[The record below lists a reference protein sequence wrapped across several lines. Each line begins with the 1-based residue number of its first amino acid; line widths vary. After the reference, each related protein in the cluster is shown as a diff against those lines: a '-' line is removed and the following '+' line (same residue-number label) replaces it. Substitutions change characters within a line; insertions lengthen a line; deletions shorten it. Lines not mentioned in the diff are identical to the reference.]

1 MPDEPSYQVFN
12 YVADCFVSVPVGG
25 ATGRPEDDT
34 CERVCRVVC
43 QQLKIKPLVL
53 TLVGLRLHGEK
64 WFLPGC
70 SRPSPDKKYDFRLR
84 FKVPD
89 ISRLKTL
96 DQELFNYYYSQLRY
110 DLLHYRIP
118 EIDYRKHKN
127 KILGYVVNDMYRK
140 MIEDKVGL
148 NELKRDFEKYIPR
161 KISKEHSVCFVNVA
175 QKRIFESLNSI
186 QNKDHDVNYVK
197 NVYIN
202 DIDNMAPG
210 YLYEEYAAEIQYPRG
225 EFRSRTGKCP
235 VKLRFQPYGTSVS
248 TGVTTKYGSTGGGLE
263 RTLDQDDVTTTPGLK
278 VFYSSKWQ
286 HVTNIDEILTILV
299 ERLTVKLAL
308 EDQSEPYCIDFHDQT
323 ELNSF
328 VTCLAGYYRLMCK
341 WTVYLCQDYLS
352 SPTLN
357 WLKEL
362 KCHGPIDGKYS
373 TDKIQEKNSSCG
385 ACIIRQCEEH
395 YDTYYVD
402 MLENTGKIKTY
413 KLIHAE
419 NQWHVQREKEEEQT
433 YSYNLLTEALKSLN
447 PEIAS
452 VYRLP
457 PSDNDTTPKLLLC
470 RPTQKS
476 SPKRL
481 LRGGMQEL
489 GQKRACIINAAKEL
503 VINRNAVEDE
513 IDGLTK
519 RTRAD
524 FLLPNNSKLEVTL
537 KLLKNDREGDY
548 LKDFLQ
554 VAGQWATIDSNDI
567 IKLYGMT
574 VCKPITMVLEFPRYG
589 RLDEFLR
596 TRRTTIRPTALIEI
610 GHSLARALYYLQKHG
625 IIHGHI
631 RCSSMMVT
639 HYDDGEQRVTAKL
652 GDPGMNGQRLL
663 TKHDLLWIP
672 YEYQDLSETN
682 VALLRQD
689 PATDVWA
696 CTSTLWEI
704 FSRGI
709 KMHVYKP
716 AEFLPSRKWLQT
728 MVPELKD
735 SKQIYEC
742 LSCGWHTDPDKRI
755 APQTIVGLLVHAR
768 QLDGSYCTVGNGHE
782 NGHSTS
788 NMLNGSGSLFKN
800 SILSMET
807 NSTLI
812 RSRTDCTSSSYVSN
826 GSDSELRSNASSGG
840 SSLPLLCNN
849 TNWFSGDSYY
859 EKTFNGCPDYI
870 QHGSE
875 RICFHNMLG
884 EGNYGR
890 VYRGVLEREGKPPR
904 EVALKTI
911 YDERPDLG
919 RVRDDFRR
927 EVDIMKNLRHTNI
940 VEFICFIEE
949 QDKLVVVMEYVP
961 MGSLLSYVGYKRYDL
976 KEPDLLWMAR
986 DIASGMHYLFEKKI
1000 IHRDL
1005 AARNILVESQRC
1017 VKISD
1022 FGLAQVTEGSNY
1034 YVARHSRELPIR
1046 WYAPETL
1053 ETQKYSFQSDVWSF
1067 GVTLYEMFT
1076 YGATPFAHI
1085 EVKSA
1090 IQLYK
1095 LLEMETKILQLQD
1108 FPNVYDK
1115 IMAPCFK
1122 RNPHERIT
1130 FSDLLQ
1136 ELDEMVNQYG
1146 ERIY

>member
-1 MPDEPSYQVFN
+1 MPDEAAYQVFN
-12 YVADCFVSVPVGG
+12 YVADCFIQVPVV
-25 ATGRPEDDT
+25 GRASGEDDT
-34 CERVCRVVC
+34 CERVCRAVC
-43 QQLKIKPLVL
+43 EQLKIKPVVFA
-53 TLVGLRLHGEK
+53 LVGLRLHDEK
-64 WFLPGC
+64 WFLAGG
-70 SRPSPDKKYDFRLR
+70 SRPSTDKKYDFRLR

-89 ISRLKTL
+89 LSCLKAL

-110 DLLHYRIP
+110 DLLHNRIP
-118 EIDYRKHKN
+118 EIDYRKYKN

-148 NELKRDFEKYIPR
+148 SELKRDFEKYIPR
-161 KISKEHSVCFVNVA
+161 KISREHSVCFVNVA

-186 QNKDHDVNYVK
+186 QNRDHDVNYVK

-202 DIDNMAPG
+202 DIDNIAPG
-210 YLYEEYAAEIQYPRG
+210 YLYEEYAAEIQYPRR
-225 EFRSRTGKCP
+225 EFSSRTGKCP
-235 VKLRFQPYGTSVS
+235 VKLRFQPYGTAVS
-248 TGVTTKYGSTGGGLE
+248 SRETTKYGSTGGGLE
-263 RTLDQDDVTTTPGLK
+263 RTLDHEDATTTPGLK
-278 VFYSSKWQ
+278 VFYASKWQ

-299 ERLTVKLAL
+299 EKLTVKLAL

-352 SPTLN
+352 SPMLN
-357 WLKEL
+357 LLKEL
-362 KCHGPIDGKYS
+362 KCHGPIGGKYS
-373 TDKIQEKNSSCG
+373 TDKIREKNSSCG
-385 ACIIRQCEEH
+385 ACIIRQCEEQ

-402 MLENTGKIKTY
+402 MLETDGLIKTY

-419 NQWHVQREKEEEQT
+419 DQWHVQRDKEEEEVLHR
-433 YSYNLLTEALKSLN
+433 YNQLTEALKSLN
-447 PEIAS
+447 PEITS

-457 PSDNDTTPKLLLC
+457 PSDNDTAPNLLLC
-470 RPTQKS
+470 RPTHKA

-481 LRGGMQEL
+481 LRGGTQEL

-513 IDGLTK
+513 SDGYTK

-524 FLLPNNSKLEVTL
+524 FLLPNNSKMEVTL
-537 KLLKNDREGDY
+537 KLLKNEKEGEY

-554 VAGQWATIDSNDI
+554 VAGQWATIDSIDI

-596 TRRTTIRPTALIEI
+596 TRRTSVRPTALIEI

-631 RCSSMMVT
+631 RCSSMLVT
-639 HYDDGEQRVTAKL
+639 QYDEGEQRVLAKL
-652 GDPGMNGQRLL
+652 GDPGMHGQRRL

-672 YEYQDLSETN
+672 YEYQDLSEQS
-682 VALLRQD
+682 VARLRAD
-689 PATDVWA
+689 PATDAWA

-716 AEFLPSRKWLQT
+716 AEFLPTRKWLQT
-728 MVPELKD
+728 MPPELKD

-742 LSCGWHTDPDKRI
+742 LSCGWHADPDKRL
-755 APQTIVGLLVHAR
+755 APQTVVGLLVHAR
-768 QLDGSYCTVGNGHE
+768 QLDGSYCTVGNGHV

-788 NMLNGSGSLFKN
+788 NMLNGSVFKN

-826 GSDSELRSNASSGG
+826 GSDSELRSNASSGS
-840 SSLPLLCNN
+840 SSLPLLSNSIN
-849 TNWFSGDSYY
+849 RFSGDSYY
-859 EKTFNGCPDYI
+859 EKTFVNCSDYI
-870 QHGSE
+870 QLSGSE
-875 RICFHNMLG
+875 RIFFHNMLG

-890 VYRGVLEREGKPPR
+890 VYRGTLERDNQAPR
-904 EVALKTI
+904 DVALKTI
-911 YDERPDLG
+911 YDDRPDLG
-919 RVRDDFRR
+919 RVKDDFRR

-949 QDKLVVVMEYVP
+949 LDKLVVVMEYVP
-961 MGSLLSYVGYKRYDL
+961 LGSLLAYLGYMRYEL
-976 KEPDLLWMAR
+976 KELDLLWMAR
-986 DIASGMHYLFEKKI
+986 DIANGMNYLCEKNI
-1000 IHRDL
+1000 VHRDL
-1005 AARNILVESQRC
+1005 AARNILVESKKC

-1053 ETQKYSFQSDVWSF
+1053 ETQKYSSQSDVWSF

-1076 YGATPFAHI
+1076 YGATPYSHVD
-1085 EVKSA
+1085 VKSA
-1090 IQLYK
+1090 AQLYQ
-1095 LLEMETKILQLQD
+1095 LLQRETKILQLPED
-1108 FPNVYDK
+1108 FSYVYDK
-1115 IMAPCFK
+1115 LMAPCFK
-1122 RNPHERIT
+1122 RDPHERMT
-1130 FSDLLQ
+1130 FSELLE
-1136 ELDEMVNQYG
+1136 ELNDMINQYG
-1146 ERIY
+1146 EPIY